1 MGKQSRR
8 ASRRNRPS
16 RGRTRIT
23 VGPRDELKITVLTSP
38 STEVGGVSLNE
49 DVRLVRSALLY
60 ADSVE
65 LVSPGALLL
74 AGMAVEAQRGPGF
87 LLDLLDGLD
96 DGALKQLGLSDD
108 PTQMRDLLALHK
120 SYGAMS
126 RAERRRRLDP
136 AEDRQLRALMREVD
150 SLLGPSSQDFA
161 TTVNRLWDE
170 AGASDLSAA
179 AEAGLLTISSDAF
192 NLHTSGDAMAEYV
205 ETIQCLLQDP
215 KAHLMFDQQVSALV
229 TALMRETGTGL
240 HPLTQSHAAQA
251 ATGAGLIER
260 LPAFPDAPMELILEA
275 RDNLAEALG
284 PYRKAVV
291 RLAASLATA
300 PPDPAYEVVLSD
312 LWRNE
317 VQPALSDLQGG
328 LRSSSILRAAAT
340 SLASSPDAVAKATVG
355 AGLLFGVTTVA
366 DINSWAQLAMTSAPL
381 VVATAAQALKD
392 RSEERRNQEGRELF
406 YLLDV
411 EEALRH

>member
-1 MGKQSRR
+1 M
-8 ASRRNRPS
+8 
-16 RGRTRIT
+16 
-23 VGPRDELKITVLTSP
+23 LTSP

-96 DGALKQLGLSDD
+96 DGTLKQLGLSDD

-251 ATGAGLIER
+251 AMTVVSRPIR
-260 LPAFPDAPMELILEA
+260 L
-275 RDNLAEALG
+275 
-284 PYRKAVV
+284 
-291 RLAASLATA
+291 
-300 PPDPAYEVVLSD
+300 DPL
-312 LWRNE
+312 
-317 VQPALSDLQGG
+317 P
-328 LRSSSILRAAAT
+328 
-340 SLASSPDAVAKATVG
+340 
-355 AGLLFGVTTVA
+355 
-366 DINSWAQLAMTSAPL
+366 
-381 VVATAAQALKD
+381 
-392 RSEERRNQEGRELF
+392 
-406 YLLDV
+406 
-411 EEALRH
+411 

>member
-1 MGKQSRR
+1 
-8 ASRRNRPS
+8 
-16 RGRTRIT
+16 
-23 VGPRDELKITVLTSP
+23 
-38 STEVGGVSLNE
+38 
-49 DVRLVRSALLY
+49 
-60 ADSVE
+60 
-65 LVSPGALLL
+65 
-74 AGMAVEAQRGPGF
+74 MAVEAQRGPGF

-96 DGALKQLGLSDD
+96 DGTLKQLGLSDD